1 MAPMIEVQG
10 LVAKYGDFQA
20 LFGIDFAMAR
30 GSIVALIGA
39 NGAGKSTFLKAIA
52 GQMPNKQG
60 EIRFEGRNIADLP
73 SEEIVAAGIAMV
85 PEGRRL
91 FRSLTVEENLKVGAF
106 SGRAGRWTLDSV
118 YALFP
123 VLKERRQSPAT
134 ALSGGQQQMVAI
146 GRALMSNPDLLL
158 CDEVSLGLAPAV
170 IKDIYAIFPSLRAE
184 GLSLVI
190 VEQDIDTALHV
201 ADDIYCFMHG
211 RVTLHGS
218 PATVGKGE
226 ISAAYFGLEER
237 AHG

>member
-1 MAPMIEVQG
+1 MLLIRN

-20 LFGIDFAMAR
+20 LFGIDFDMSE
-30 GSIVALIGA
+30 GTVVSLIGA

-52 GQMPNKQG
+52 GQVPRKQG
-60 EIRFEGRNIADLP
+60 EIRFN
-73 SEEIVAAGIAMV
+73 SEEISGMSSDKIVHAGISMV

-106 SGRAGRWTLDSV
+106 SGRAGPWTLDAV

-123 VLKERRQSPAT
+123 ALKDKRRNPAT

-158 CDEVSLGLAPAV
+158 CDEVSLGLSPAV
-170 IKDIYAIFPSLRAE
+170 VKDIYNALPAIRGE
-184 GLSLVI
+184 GLSIVI
-190 VEQDIDTALHV
+190 VEQDIDTALRV
-201 ADDIYCFMHG
+201 ADDVYCFIHG
-211 RVTLHGS
+211 RITLHGT
-218 PATVGKGE
+218 PAELSKE
-226 ISAAYFGLEER
+226 RISAAYFGLEET